1 MARKCGSEELAVWG
15 AQDKACLPSLPH
27 QSPQKRTGLSS
38 LPPSVHR
45 LLPQS
50 WGPLNPSSSL
60 RIPSVLIPSLQGTER
75 LWVDE
80 RKGVTLSMFQ
90 RMGGSTPLLPGRNV
104 AVVHV
109 SRDDNSYPASVS
121 LKEPPNTKAF
131 ISKASPAAPE
141 LI

>member
-1 MARKCGSEELAVWG
+1 M
-15 AQDKACLPSLPH
+15 
-27 QSPQKRTGLSS
+27 
-38 LPPSVHR
+38 
-45 LLPQS
+45 
-50 WGPLNPSSSL
+50 
-60 RIPSVLIPSLQGTER
+60 
-75 LWVDE
+75 DE

-90 RMGGSTPLLPGRNV
+90 RMGGSRPLLPGRNV